1 MYRSIVQSTG
11 FNDLS
16 FGVSL
21 LSDWESKEV
30 KMPKERNW
38 DTQFKQMSL
47 QLVNEPQPMLS
58 ETGREELI
66 FALATLLLD
75 VANSDDVA
83 QGVVKDEH

>member
-1 MYRSIVQSTG
+1 MPSSIVQSTG
-11 FNDLS
+11 FIDLTI
-16 FGVSL
+16 GVSL
-21 LSDWESKEV
+21 LSERESKEV

-47 QLVNEPQPMLS
+47 RLVNEPQPMLS